1 MSNRKKSAKHGAG
14 VNTKVMNAQTK
25 QESAG
30 ETSQTTGCC
39 SEMVKP
45 LEERACLP
53 LTENEADELQQLVEE
68 LYQEGFY
75 REGLEDRA
83 QLLCEASRALN
94 VPEMAMLIERGVTEA
109 LSAKHDTGV
118 KTKATNA
125 ETKEESAGETNEIT
139 CSRCGGEVE
148 PLEER
153 LYLPLT
159 NRETWNLHHLV
170 DEFHEEELEDRARF
184 LCEVSRAL
192 NLPEIAVLIAGSMTK
207 AFTKGGATAEN
218 PA

>member
-39 SEMVKP
+39 SELVK
-45 LEERACLP
+45 
-53 LTENEADELQQLVEE
+53 
-68 LYQEGFY
+68 
-75 REGLEDRA
+75 
-83 QLLCEASRALN
+83 
-94 VPEMAMLIERGVTEA
+94 
-109 LSAKHDTGV
+109 
-118 KTKATNA
+118 
-125 ETKEESAGETNEIT
+125 
-139 CSRCGGEVE
+139 

-170 DEFHEEELEDRARF
+170 DEFHEEELEDRAG
-184 LCEVSRAL
+184 LLWEVSRAL